1 MNARATFG
9 EIRDRAVETAIEAP
23 QSVGDGFRAYE
34 RFEVTVAGAGG
45 APLHQRRDIL
55 RVGPVVAVLAY
66 DPGVGCFV
74 LIRQFRIGAHLATGK
89 GEIIELAA
97 GLVDAG
103 EATERAASRECQEEI
118 GVTPRALLPML
129 TFLPSP
135 GVSDEFAT
143 LFLGLVDST
152 QVPAEAGEPG
162 ESEHT
167 RPLLVSVDEALRTL
181 GAPFPGTVGNA
192 FVLLALQWFALNH
205 DKVAAFVSRK
215 D

>member
-1 MNARATFG
+1 MSERATFG
-9 EIRDRAVETAIEAP
+9 EIRDRAVETILQAP

-66 DPGVGCFV
+66 DPAADCFV

-97 GLVDAG
+97 GLVDPG
-103 EATERAASRECQEEI
+103 EAIEDAASRECQEEI

-143 LFLGLVDST
+143 LFLGLVDSSE
-152 QVPAEAGEPG
+152 VPAEAGEPG

-167 RPLLVSVDEALRTL
+167 RPLLVKVDEALGAL
-181 GAPFPGTVGNA
+181 NAPFPGTIGNA
-192 FVLLALQWFALNH
+192 FVLLALQWFALNR
-205 DKVAAFVSRK
+205 DKVDAFVSRQ

>member
-1 MNARATFG
+1 MSARAKFG
-9 EIRDRAVETAIEAP
+9 EILDRAVEVTSEAP
-23 QSVGDGFRAYE
+23 KSVGDGFRPYE

-66 DPGVGCFV
+66 DPEAGCFV

-97 GLVDAG
+97 GLVDPG
-103 EATERAASRECQEEI
+103 EALERAASRECEEEI

-152 QVPAEAGEPG
+152 DVPAEAGEPG
-162 ESEHT
+162 ETEHT
-167 RPLLVSVDEALRTL
+167 RPLLVKVDDALRAL
-181 GAPFPGTVGNA
+181 DAPFPGTVGNA
-192 FVLLALQWFALNH
+192 FVLLALQWFALNR
-205 DKVAAFVSRK
+205 DQVEAFVGRQG
-215 D
+215 

>member
-1 MNARATFG
+1 MNERAKFG
-9 EIRDRAVETAIEAP
+9 EILDCAVELTFEAP
-23 QSVGDGFRAYE
+23 RSVGDGFRPYE
-34 RFEVTVAGAGG
+34 RFEVTVAGAGD

-66 DPGVGCFV
+66 DPAAGCFV

-97 GLVDAG
+97 GLVDPG
-103 EATERAASRECQEEI
+103 EAIERAAARECQEEI
-118 GVTPRALLPML
+118 GVTPRALLPMF

-152 QVPAEAGEPG
+152 EVPAEAGEPG
-162 ESEHT
+162 ETEHT
-167 RPLLVSVDEALRTL
+167 RPLLVKVDDALRTV

-192 FVLLALQWFALNH
+192 FVLLALQWFALNR
-205 DKVAAFVSRK
+205 DKVEAFVNRQG
-215 D
+215 